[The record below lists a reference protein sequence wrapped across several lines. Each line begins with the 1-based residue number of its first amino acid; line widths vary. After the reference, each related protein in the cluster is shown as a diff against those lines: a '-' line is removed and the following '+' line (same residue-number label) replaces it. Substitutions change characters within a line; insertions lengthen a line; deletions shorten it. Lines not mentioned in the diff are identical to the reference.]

1 MCQFFLQ
8 FKIITNRKK
17 KIFVGSQMLYFL
29 QQSVEEKAFL
39 SFVTFN
45 EDEWPRNK
53 KKTTLVQLCDTCV
66 RLCNTVQR
74 YAKFSRMRNEC
85 LKSLAR

>member
-1 MCQFFLQ
+1 ME
-8 FKIITNRKK
+8 
-17 KIFVGSQMLYFL
+17 SQMLYFL
-29 QQSVEEKAFL
+29 QQSAEEKAFL

-45 EDEWPRNK
+45 EDEWLTRLK
-53 KKTTLVQLCDTCV
+53 QKTTPVQLCDTFV